1 MLVGNQSL
9 DGGNCCNKKITNKK
23 IKITKDK
30 GNPWAMYF
38 FVTKVLSKE

>member
-9 DGGNCCNKKITNKK
+9 DGGNCCNKK

-38 FVTKVLSKE
+38 FVRKVLSKE